1 MGKDWKFKTGIIL
14 IVLSVFFFAA
24 LLIIPFLNMDNKT
37 KVTATTIT
45 FVIAEIMFYS
55 GGALLGKE
63 IFNKY
68 KTYSNPKTW
77 FNKKSVTESLTVDNS
92 TDDK

>member
-1 MGKDWKFKTGIIL
+1 MVI
-14 IVLSVFFFAA
+14 SVFLFAA
-24 LLIIPFLNMDNKT
+24 LLIIPFLNMDKKT

-68 KTYSNPKTW
+68 KSYLNPKTW
-77 FNKKSVTESLTVDNS
+77 FKKKSVTEAVTVHNS